1 MMPIVTSIACKYE
14 SFSSLIKIN
23 DPELLLEMFV
33 KQLTPDHDVELEIEI
48 YERFEHQWHRV
59 ARNGCTT
66 LDIDDQKRELLET
79 KIDHNKT
86 NMWFYEDTL
95 GGWFCAYKP
104 LTSRHFVLFLRNTY
118 PEELIDEEYIQLLF
132 SFYCH
137 QLLSLEGTYRDSL
150 TGLYNRRAFDLRMAA
165 LLNQQNLAPRQN
177 QFNPS
182 FFVILDID
190 NFKQIND
197 DFGHLYGDEVLAIV
211 ARIMTDSF
219 REYDLLFRYGGEE
232 FTAVLMNID
241 AKRCHRALERFRENI
256 EMQVFPKLNPV
267 TISIGYTDFDIHLT
281 IDEIIDQA
289 DKALYLCKHQ
299 GRNQINRFCR

>member
-1 MMPIVTSIACKYE
+1 MPVVTSIACKYE
-14 SFSSLIKIN
+14 SFSALVKIN
-23 DPELLLEMFV
+23 DPELLLEVFYN
-33 KQLTPDHDVELEIEI
+33 QLAPDHTQELLIEI
-48 YERFEHQWHRV
+48 YEHFDHEWHKV
-59 ARNGCTT
+59 TRNGCTT
-66 LDIDDQKRELLET
+66 LDIDAPKRSLLEE
-79 KIDHNKT
+79 KISPDET
-86 NMWFYEDTL
+86 NIWFYETTL

-104 LTSRHFVLFLRNTY
+104 LTSKQFALFLSITN
-118 PEELIDEEYIQLLF
+118 PEHLIDEEYIQLLF

-150 TGLYNRRAFDLRMAA
+150 TGLYNRRAFDQRMAS

-182 FFVILDID
+182 YFVIFDID

-197 DFGHLYGDEVLAIV
+197 DYGHLYGDEVLAMV

-232 FTAVLMNID
+232 FTAVLMNLD
-241 AKRCHRALERFRENI
+241 EKRCQKALERFRSNI
-256 EMQVFPKLNPV
+256 EMYQFPRNNSV
-267 TISIGYTDFDIHLT
+267 TISIGYTEFDARLT

-289 DKALYLCKHQ
+289 DKALYLCKHR
-299 GRNQINRFCR
+299 GRNQVNRYSR